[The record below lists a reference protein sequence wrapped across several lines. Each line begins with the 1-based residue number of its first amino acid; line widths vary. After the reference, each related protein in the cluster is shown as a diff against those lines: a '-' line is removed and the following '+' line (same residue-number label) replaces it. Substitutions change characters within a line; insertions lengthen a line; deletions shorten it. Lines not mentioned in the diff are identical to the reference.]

1 MCFLTALTPL
11 LASSTAPAL
20 VPLAN
25 ATAVAGTAGATAGA
39 TGGGGLFGTS
49 FLSSLG
55 LGSAGTAA
63 FLDTTLF
70 TGGKSYLDMK
80 RGNKLAAQMEEA
92 ADSAFALKQE
102 GLGARLKEERKANA
116 QEQLALAKKGLRAK
130 GQLLAAE
137 RTGLT
142 VDLLLGEEERKEGE
156 AKSLLEQT
164 MESATQQYRRNT
176 LGFKATRDNRVAKA
190 NSMRKGGLDVAL
202 DTIGSGLTRY
212 YGLVGNS

>member
-11 LASSTAPAL
+11 LASSAAPAV

-25 ATAVAGTAGATAGA
+25 ATAVAGT
-39 TGGGGLFGTS
+39 GGGLFGTS

-63 FLDTTLF
+63 FLDSTLL

-102 GLGARLKEERKANA
+102 GLGARLKEDRKANA
-116 QEQLALAKKGLRAK
+116 QEQLALAKQGLQAK

-137 RTGLT
+137 RSGLT
-142 VDLLLGEEERKEGE
+142 LDLLLGDVERQEGE

-176 LGFKATRDNRVAKA
+176 LGLTAKRDDRLNAAKSKRNQAQGMTR
-190 NSMRKGGLDVAL
+190 GPLDVAL
-202 DTIGSGLTRY
+202 GTLSSGLSSYTS
-212 YGLVGNS
+212 LV

>member
-11 LASSTAPAL
+11 LASSAAPA
-20 VPLAN
+20 
-25 ATAVAGTAGATAGA
+25 TVAGATTAGAT
-39 TGGGGLFGTS
+39 TGGGLFGTS

-102 GLGARLKEERKANA
+102 GLGARLKEDRKANA
-116 QEQLALAKKGLRAK
+116 QEQLALAKQGLRAK

-137 RTGLT
+137 RTGLIL
-142 VDLLLGEEERKEGE
+142 DRLLGDAEREEGE
-156 AKSLLEQT
+156 KRSLLEQT

-190 NSMRKGGLDVAL
+190 NNMRRGGLDVAL

-212 YGLVGNS
+212 YGLVGNA

>member
-11 LASSTAPAL
+11 LASSAAPAT
-20 VPLAN
+20 VA
-25 ATAVAGTAGATAGA
+25 ATTAGATAGA
-39 TGGGGLFGTS
+39 TTAATTAGGGGLFGTS

-156 AKSLLEQT
+156 AKNLLEQT
-164 MESATQQYRRNT
+164 MKSATQQYRRNT
-176 LGFKATRDNRVAKA
+176 LGFKATRDNRVAEA
-190 NSMRKGGLDVAL
+190 NSMRRGGLDVAL